1 LTHARCLVLPFL
13 TFLLSVLMG
22 LPLPDAAITAPSE
35 RPLETQAVTAT
46 RFAFTYSRN
55 PGSNLIETPNV
66 GHRWYESILTQQQ
79 VIAEQID
86 ELRHS
91 FDQNLIN
98 TQDFL
103 DGMSSLFERTDRL
116 YIRWKKLGWPV
127 DDESIIRPFSEAT
140 LLGRKDM
147 AVGRSL
153 NYLRLSLINFF
164 LGYSDSNSTLI
175 ESAEGQ
181 VALSK
186 AWRTRSLLFIR
197 GLDL

>member
-1 LTHARCLVLPFL
+1 MTHTRRVVFAFL
-13 TFLLSVLMG
+13 TFSLSVLVG
-22 LPLPDAAITAPSE
+22 LLLPDVAITAPSGS
-35 RPLETQAVTAT
+35 PLENQGVTAT
-46 RFAFTYSRN
+46 RFVFTYTRGS
-55 PGSNLIETPNV
+55 GSNLIETRDV

-86 ELRHS
+86 VLRNR

-98 TQDFL
+98 THDFL

-116 YIRWKKLGWPV
+116 YIRWKRLGWPA
-127 DDESIIRPFSEAT
+127 DDKSIFRPFSEAT

-147 AVGRSL
+147 AIGRSL

-175 ESAEGQ
+175 DTAEGQ
-181 VALSK
+181 IALSK

-197 GLDL
+197 GLDS